1 MDHKGLS
8 DLYKLLTVYRS
19 TCKDTLKDL
28 GLKSHKG
35 SHQAIQ
41 STHPK
46 VAIIVQHFRDVI
58 QSLGDDTWEHY
69 PQQLPPKGIMAYPTK
84 LNMIPNLVSTSQPR
98 FFTKDMPAR
107 CRQGFLDVERLLQD
121 DITAGIQEF
130 PFESCSEDSEGQESS
145 EGVDNTQQAACNTT
159 QHATVQSTSRTSQ
172 HHGDQ
177 SHNQV
182 RSVGRVRQCTFQSQ
196 TPRKRRR
203 PFVQTT
209 LYDSDSDTTDTDEG
223 VLEPVFRAGRSTSE
237 QQSRQCHSSNQQT
250 SGPLSQTAQL
260 HQAART
266 VSGSSSPLLTVLPQT
281 SSDGSE
287 SFSAC
292 SLSISSTPISHVY
305 SSEEYVPHFIHR
317 RKCTISG
324 TEYLMHWKYFPDCKH
339 DTWEKGSTLMEDCP
353 ELITEFEQSDRCI

>member
-1 MDHKGLS
+1 MDHKGLR
-8 DLYKLLTVYRS
+8 DLYKLLTVYRN

-58 QSLGDDTWEHY
+58 QSLRDDTWEHY

-121 DITAGIQEF
+121 DVTAGIEEF
-130 PFESCSEDSEGQESS
+130 PFQSCSEDSEGQESS
-145 EGVDNTQQAACNTT
+145 VGVDNAQQAACNTT

-172 HHGDQ
+172 HQGHH
-177 SHNQV
+177 SRQV
-182 RSVGRVRQCTFQSQ
+182 RSVRRVRQCTFQSQ

-203 PFVQTT
+203 PFLQTT
-209 LYDSDSDTTDTDEG
+209 LYESDSDTTDTNED

-237 QQSRQCHSSNQQT
+237 Q
-250 SGPLSQTAQL
+250 
-260 HQAART
+260 
-266 VSGSSSPLLTVLPQT
+266 T
-281 SSDGSE
+281 SSDGSG

-292 SLSISSTPISHVY
+292 SSSVSSTLLSHVY

-317 RKCTISG
+317 RKCTKSG
-324 TEYLMHWKYFPDCKH
+324 TEYLMHWKYFPDCQR
-339 DTWEKGSTLMEDCP
+339 DTWEKAWTLMEDCP